1 MKKFDLIATSTA
13 GLEAVVSR
21 ELKDLGYAP
30 KILSSG
36 RIAFEGTIEDI
47 IRTNIWLRCADR
59 VLISAGSFAAT
70 DFGQLFDG
78 VYNLPWETII
88 GRIDQFPVRGR
99 SWKSQ
104 LSSVPACQKIVKK
117 AVAKRLIAG
126 HKTNN
131 LPECG
136 SALFTVEV
144 ALAKDIATI
153 TIDTT
158 GAGLNKR
165 GYRDFVGHAPI
176 KETLAAA
183 MVQLSYWRP
192 DRQLVDPFCGSGT
205 IPIEAAMIER
215 NIAPGL
221 KRKFA
226 FEDWTLIPASL
237 VAKQRKLAE
246 QAIKHD
252 VKLDI
257 LASDIDRNQIGIA
270 KRHAKQA
277 GVLNDIKFQ
286 VQDFADLRSNT
297 QFGCIIT
304 NPPYGERLDNT
315 QEIKELYQYM
325 PAVFRNLKTWSFFLI
340 TSFKNFEKLIGQPAD
355 RRRKLYNGRLEC
367 TYFQFHG
374 PRPPKTADQLTE
386 ADLQEQSDRKEND
399 SPQNS
404 DVKTNI
410 NSVFG
415 GIDEHA
421 HKQAEMF
428 VNRLK
433 KQARHLRKWPNRGIT
448 CYRLYD
454 KDIPEIPLAVDWYDG
469 KLHIA
474 EYERPTDRTPAK
486 HADWLDFITVKAA
499 EALDVPQEYLF
510 VKRRMKQ
517 KGSLQYEKLGNR
529 QVEFTVR
536 ENDLNFKVNLS
547 DYLDTGLFLDH
558 RITRKMFAKEAFAK
572 RVLNLFAY
580 TGSFSVYAAN
590 ANARSVTT
598 VDLSNTYLDW
608 AEENFEL
615 NNIPLKDSYKFV
627 RDDTMKFLE
636 FHKPGKS
643 YDLAIVD
650 PPTFSNSKR
659 NEDIFDVQRDYIDM
673 LNRLITLMS
682 SGGVIYFSNNFKR
695 FKFDE
700 SKINAS
706 CREISKQTVPE
717 DFRNKRIHR
726 CWRIVCP

>member
-1 MKKFDLIATSTA
+1 MKKFDLIATSTS

-21 ELKDLGYAP
+21 ELKDLGYSP

-36 RIAFEGTIEDI
+36 RIAFTGTVEDI

-59 VLISAGSFAAT
+59 VLISVDSFAAT

-78 VYNLPWETII
+78 VYKLPWENFI
-88 GRIDQFPVRGR
+88 GRLDQFPVRGR

-117 AVAKRLIAG
+117 AVAKRLQAG
-126 HKTNN
+126 HKTDY
-131 LPECG
+131 LPE
-136 SALFTVEV
+136 SSQALFTVEV

-153 TIDTT
+153 TVDTT

-183 MVQLSYWRP
+183 MVKLSYWRP

-221 KRKFA
+221 KRNFA
-226 FEDWTLIPASL
+226 FENWGIIPANL
-237 VAKQRKLAE
+237 VKEQRQLAD
-246 QAIKHD
+246 QAID
-252 VKLDI
+252 RELKLDI
-257 LASDIDRNQIGIA
+257 LASDIDRNQLSIA

-277 GVLNDIKFQ
+277 GVLDDIKFQ
-286 VQDFADLRSNT
+286 VRDFADLQSSAE
-297 QFGCIIT
+297 FGCIIT
-304 NPPYGERLDNT
+304 NPPYGQRLDNT
-315 QEIKELYQYM
+315 AEIRELYEYM
-325 PAVFRNLKTWSFFLI
+325 PAVFRMLKTWSFFLI
-340 TSFKNFEKLIGQPAD
+340 TSFKNFEKLVGQPAS
-355 RRRKLYNGRLEC
+355 RRRKLYNGKLEC
-367 TYFQFHG
+367 TYYQFYG
-374 PRPPKTADQLTE
+374 PRPPKSEDQLTE
-386 ADLQEQSDRKEND
+386 AELKAQQELLQNETSDQEQT
-399 SPQNS
+399 
-404 DVKTNI
+404 KTNVE
-410 NSVFG
+410 SVFG

-486 HADWLDFITVKAA
+486 HADWIDFITAKAA
-499 EALDVPQEYLF
+499 DALEVSQKFLF
-510 VKRRMKQ
+510 VKRRQKQ
-517 KGSLQYEKLGNR
+517 KGSQQYEKFSNR

-558 RITRKMFAKEAFAK
+558 RNTRKMVAKESFAK

-580 TGSFSVYAAN
+580 TGSFSVYAAE
-590 ANARSVTT
+590 AGARSVTT
-598 VDLSNTYLDW
+598 VDLSNTYIDW
-608 AEENFEL
+608 ARQNFQL
-615 NNIPLKDSYKFV
+615 NDIKLRDCYKFV
-627 RDDTMKFLE
+627 RDDVMKFLE
-636 FHKPGKS
+636 YHKPGKF
-643 YDLAIVD
+643 YDLAVVD
-650 PPTFSNSKR
+650 PPTFSNSKK
-659 NEDIFDVQRDYIDM
+659 NEDIFDVQRDYVEM
-673 LNRLITLMS
+673 LNKLITMMS
-682 SGGVIYFSNNFKR
+682 PGGVIYFSNNYRR
-695 FKFDE
+695 FKFEED
-700 SKINAS
+700 KINAS
-706 CREISKQTVPE
+706 CREITKQTIPE

-726 CWRIVCP
+726 CWRIVCA